1 MSPIVWIAIIVVA
14 AIVVGAIAWY
24 AGQRRRSSRLRD
36 QFGPEYD
43 RAVETAGGTSRAER
57 ELEARQDRVNALE
70 IRPLDEAEGDRYRER
85 WLVVQALFV
94 DDPASA
100 LGDADTLIGD
110 VMRARGYPV
119 GDFEQRAA
127 DVSVNHPEVVEHYRT
142 AHAIATTQRN
152 GVADTEQL
160 RQAMV
165 HYRALVV
172 DLLDLPP
179 DEATTSPAAA
189 ANPSAAAAN
198 PSSAAATPSAAGTPT
213 TPATTTT
220 PTTPTTAP
228 TQPVAT
234 DGTRPA
240 GAPSGVP
247 RRT

>member
-14 AIVVGAIAWY
+14 VIVVGAVAWY

-36 QFGPEYD
+36 QFGPEYE
-43 RAVETAGGTSRAER
+43 RAVQSAGGTSRAER
-57 ELEARQDRVNALE
+57 ELEARQDRVDALD
-70 IRPLDEAEGDRYRER
+70 IRPLDDAERNRFRER

-94 DDPASA
+94 DDPGSA

-127 DVSVNHPEVVEHYRT
+127 DVSVNHPDVVEHYRT

-152 GVADTEQL
+152 GAADTEQL

-179 DEATTSPAAA
+179 DEATASPAAA
-189 ANPSAAAAN
+189 RPSAAAPAA
-198 PSSAAATPSAAGTPT
+198 PSAPAATDPVTPT
-213 TPATTTT
+213 NAPDDARRPAT
-220 PTTPTTAP
+220 P
-228 TQPVAT
+228 
-234 DGTRPA
+234 
-240 GAPSGVP
+240 PSGVP